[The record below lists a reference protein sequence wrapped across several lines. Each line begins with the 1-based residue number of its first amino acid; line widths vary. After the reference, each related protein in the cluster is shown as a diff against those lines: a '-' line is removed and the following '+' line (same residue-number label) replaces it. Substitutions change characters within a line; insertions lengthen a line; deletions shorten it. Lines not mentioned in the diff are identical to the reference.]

1 MIKDELFAG
10 ENLKEETDEEN
21 EIGWIA
27 GVDHVEA
34 VTTPDFE

>member
-1 MIKDELFAG
+1 MIEDEALAC
-10 ENLKEETDEEN
+10 ENLEEKADQEN

-34 VTTPDFE
+34 MTTPDF